1 MAELIAEGMIPLY
14 RQVADRIQSDIINA
28 SDDPS
33 RPIPSELMLQQRYGV
48 SRITVRKAVMEL
60 VKEGSLT
67 KIQGKGTF
75 ISRNKTVYP
84 FDHGQ
89 GFTYSCQLRGV
100 VPSTRV
106 LNLDYVI
113 PTEEDRLFFQLK
125 EKEKVLMIQRLRLGD
140 DNPCIL
146 ETLFFPMTFSSLC
159 EESLDVSLYS
169 LLKEK
174 YHIQPVKGHKWIE
187 ICKVTPFEAQM
198 MQAQPGD
205 AMLLMHEMVTD
216 QFKKPLHTSKMIFSP
231 SFRYYM

>member
-48 SRITVRKAVMEL
+48 SRITVRKAVVEL
-60 VKEGSLT
+60 VKDGSLT

-140 DNPCIL
+140 DKPCIL

-231 SFRYYM
+231 SFRYYI

>member
-48 SRITVRKAVMEL
+48 SRITVRKAVVEL

-106 LNLDYVI
+106 L
-113 PTEEDRLFFQLK
+113 
-125 EKEKVLMIQRLRLGD
+125 RLGD
-140 DNPCIL
+140 DKPCIL